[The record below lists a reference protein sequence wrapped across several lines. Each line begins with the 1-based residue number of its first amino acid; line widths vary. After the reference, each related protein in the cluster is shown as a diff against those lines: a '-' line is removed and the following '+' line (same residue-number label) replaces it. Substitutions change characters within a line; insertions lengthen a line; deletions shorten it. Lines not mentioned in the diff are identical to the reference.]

1 VLVACVLNIF
11 LQGVA
16 DPRELLLCTFTE
28 KAAFERCGGI
38 DSDAQSVP
46 GV

>member
-1 VLVACVLNIF
+1 VLIACALNVI
-11 LQGVA
+11 LLGVA

-38 DSDAQSVP
+38 DSDAQGVP